1 MPEWSSDYGDHNSEE
16 SEYSTEEEDC
26 DYTTDEE
33 HSDLLYR
40 SDPYFQESEIVPD
53 PLIDT

>member
-1 MPEWSSDYGDHNSEE
+1 MPEWSSDYEDHNPEE
-16 SEYSTEEEDC
+16 SEYSTEEDC